1 MNVGAKL
8 PTLAFPATNGDTVD
22 LASLQGISVVYVYP
36 RTSPPDAPPIAG
48 WDLIPGARGCTLQSC
63 DFRDHHAE
71 LLSAG
76 ATHVFGLSAQSTEYQ
91 TEAVERLHLPF
102 PLLSDEELEL
112 ASQLGMPTFRAGGMV
127 LFERTTL
134 LIRDGVVFHVMYPI
148 AEPERNATDVLALLS
163 NQKLGS
169 GSIL

>member
-1 MNVGAKL
+1 
-8 PTLAFPATNGDTVD
+8 
-22 LASLQGISVVYVYP
+22 
-36 RTSPPDAPPIAG
+36 
-48 WDLIPGARGCTLQSC
+48 
-63 DFRDHHAE
+63 
-71 LLSAG
+71 
-76 ATHVFGLSAQSTEYQ
+76 
-91 TEAVERLHLPF
+91 VERLHLPF